1 MFDKLVNSRTCAV
14 LKVRGE
20 SEAEALGE
28 RGSGAKPE
36 GLSERES
43 ESASEESGGEEG
55 EREARKFPVT
65 IAGGNHLYPYRTQ
78 KLSLQTLMVLGWE
91 RPGRVGSRRDP
102 KGAGET
108 EVFPASNN
116 KGEWGRKSGT

>member
-1 MFDKLVNSRTCAV
+1 MRKRSRS
-14 LKVRGE
+14 G
-20 SEAEALGE
+20 SE
-28 RGSGAKPE
+28 
-36 GLSERES
+36 
-43 ESASEESGGEEG
+43 GEEG

-116 KGEWGRKSGT
+116 KGERGRKSGLERGQGKASRGSARRFRWKDGLLAEAARGTKKG